1 MNNCVGAGNLKSFVL
16 FLCYSWIGSALS
28 LMIFGI
34 NYFFCADEGCKFS
47 GVLVNLVRIMTVI
60 CVGGILFVS
69 SMLANVTFGV
79 MTGRSGVC
87 VCVFVRVCAFW
98 CASVREEVGTGG
110 CSPRHRASSSQVVY
124 YLCAHATSIVHR
136 HLIYA

>member
-34 NYFFCADEGCKFS
+34 NYFFCNDETCEFD

-60 CVGGILFVS
+60 CVASILFVS
-69 SMLANVTFGV
+69 SMLANVTLGV
-79 MTGRSGVC
+79 MTGAYC
-87 VCVFVRVCAFW
+87 VS
-98 CASVREEVGTGG
+98 CASIMGGG
-110 CSPRHRASSSQVVY
+110 CD
-124 YLCAHATSIVHR
+124 
-136 HLIYA
+136 

>member
-34 NYFFCADEGCKFS
+34 NYFFCADEECEFD

-60 CVGGILFVS
+60 CVASILFVS
-69 SMLANVTFGV
+69 SMLANVTLGV
-79 MTGRSGVC
+79 MTGAC
-87 VCVFVRVCAFW
+87 VH
-98 CASVREEVGTGG
+98 EEDV
-110 CSPRHRASSSQVVY
+110 
-124 YLCAHATSIVHR
+124 
-136 HLIYA
+136 